1 MNYERYKYEKY
12 IGGQKNSRWAT
23 VEEIQK
29 ASTFVDLKVPG
40 KSECGGIPLL
50 SDGRKVYVDGK
61 DTHTLI
67 FGATGSKKT
76 RLFCMPAINL
86 FIKAGES
93 FVATDPK
100 GELYAK
106 TAGYAEAEGYN
117 IVVLNFRDLGY
128 GDMWNPISIPYKFY
142 NSGEKELAV
151 SMINDFI
158 SAISGQVK
166 KEDDPYWASMAG
178 ALLLANAL
186 ILLECGKEEEANIGS
201 LAYMCN
207 VKVDPKLQ
215 EIAKR
220 LPDTSISAM
229 NYANVLPTPEKTKNC
244 IYSTLYGML
253 KIFNTQKG
261 LTRMLSGNTMDIS
274 KFGKE
279 KTAVY
284 IIVPDEKT
292 TYHFLVTT
300 FIKQVYEILVAEAQK
315 QEALKLP
322 VRVNFVL
329 DEFCNIP
336 KVPDMPS
343 MISAARSRN
352 MRYFLVAQSLH
363 QLKGKYG
370 EDADTIKG
378 NCDNWVF
385 LTSKELDL
393 LQEVSSLCGTISGG
407 EESRPLIS
415 VSQLQRLDKEK
426 GEALIMHARQY
437 PMITEIADI
446 DMYEAF
452 KGYTKPPLKPF
463 DLPELR
469 FFSVDNLAVE
479 IKYGKR
485 PVPFTEESDR
495 SVSADDIPDEE
506 KPLTEAQVKEILD
519 RTRRWIPKS
528 DSEGTTE

>member
-12 IGGQKNSRWAT
+12 ISSQKSSRWAT
-23 VEEIQK
+23 VEEMQK
-29 ASTFVDLKVPG
+29 SGTLVDLKKPG

-50 SDGRKVYVDGK
+50 SDGKKVYVDGE

-117 IVVLNFRDLGY
+117 IVVLNFRELGY
-128 GDMWNPISIPYKFY
+128 GAMWNPISVPHMYYKA
-142 NSGEKELAV
+142 GEKELAI

-158 SAISGQVK
+158 AAISGQVK
-166 KEDDPYWASMAG
+166 KDEDPYWASMAG
-178 ALLLANAL
+178 ALLLANAMV
-186 ILLECGKEEEANIGS
+186 LLECGKDEEVNIGS

-215 EIAKR
+215 EIAGH
-220 LPDTSISAM
+220 LPDTSIAAM

-253 KIFNTQKG
+253 KIFNTQKD
-261 LTRMLSGNTMDIS
+261 LTRMLSGNTMDIT

-300 FIKQVYEILVAEAQK
+300 FIKQVYEILISEAQK
-315 QEALKLP
+315 QENLKLP

-363 QLKGKYG
+363 QLRGKYG

-378 NCDNWVF
+378 NCDNWIF

-393 LQEVSSLCGTISGG
+393 LEEVSRLCGTISG
-407 EESRPLIS
+407 ENESRPLIS
-415 VSQLQRLDKEK
+415 VSQLQRLDKKK
-426 GEALIMHARQY
+426 GEALIMHAREY
-437 PMITEIADI
+437 PVITEIADI

-463 DLPELR
+463 DLPELH
-469 FFSVDNLAVE
+469 FFSVENLASE
-479 IKYGKR
+479 IRFGRR
-485 PVPFTEESDR
+485 PVPFSQGQSEKSAPDIIAEEDR
-495 SVSADDIPDEE
+495 
-506 KPLTEAQVKEILD
+506 PLSETRVKEILD
-519 RTRRWIPKS
+519 RTRRWMPKS
-528 DSEGTTE
+528 DSQGSVE